1 MIRRPPRSNLTDTL
15 FPYTTLFRSIPLMTW
30 DAWHSAR
37 SKAMEA
43 YWRERLEA
51 AASDHD
57 LATEVLAAC
66 LAGHQA
72 FLESEAEAGIAS
84 RHPVRASRAPRN
96 LGFCTQTPLADPAH
110 NPFRHPNHPVGQA

>member
-72 FLESEAEAGIAS
+72 FLDSEAEAGIAS
-84 RHPVRASRAPRN
+84 RHPVRAARAIMIRGFGDQSPVAEIGRTSSRER
-96 LGFCTQTPLADPAH
+96 
-110 NPFRHPNHPVGQA
+110 VGQYV